1 MKKKKLTP
9 GRRVFLL
16 INGLVCIAAALS
28 CLLPVV
34 HILALSMSGR
44 DAIFAGRVNFWPVD
58 FTAGSYQ
65 YVIRDAQFFTSYRF
79 TLLRCLAGWAIG
91 LTLTIMAAYPMSLRE
106 TAFPARRLFVGFM
119 MGAMVF
125 SGGMIP
131 IYLVVKGT
139 GILNTLWALVLPC
152 AVSVSNIILMMNFMK
167 ALPEAL
173 SESAFIDGA
182 GHIRT
187 LISIILPLSTPSL
200 ATISL
205 FILLQHWNA
214 WFDGMVYV
222 TRPELKPLQTFLR
235 SMIVDEGMIGSDLD
249 AIMANITRDGSNSA
263 MIFLTM
269 LPVMCV
275 YPFFQKYFAKGIVRG
290 SVKE

>member
-1 MKKKKLTP
+1 MKRKKLSP
-9 GRRVFLL
+9 GRKAFLL
-16 INGLVCIAAALS
+16 INGVVCIAAALS

-58 FTAGSYQ
+58 FTTGSYQ
-65 YVIRDAQFFTSYRF
+65 YVIRDAQFFTSYRL
-79 TLLRCLAGWAIG
+79 TLLRCLVGWAVG
-91 LTLTIMAAYPMSLRE
+91 LSLTIMAAYPMSLRE
-106 TAFPARRLFVGFM
+106 AAFPARKLFVAFL

-152 AVSVSNIILMMNFMK
+152 AVSVGNVILMMNFMK

-182 GHIRT
+182 GHVRT
-187 LISIILPLSTPSL
+187 LVSIILPLSTPSL